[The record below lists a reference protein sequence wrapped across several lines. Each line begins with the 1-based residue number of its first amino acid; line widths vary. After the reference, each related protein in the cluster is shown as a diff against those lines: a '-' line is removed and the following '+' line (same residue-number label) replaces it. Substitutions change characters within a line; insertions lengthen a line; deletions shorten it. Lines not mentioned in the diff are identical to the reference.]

1 MYGRTEEHKFGT
13 QSTNLLLHFVIT
25 SIDINI
31 DINIDLNS
39 LILIVY
45 IPMMLTLFSSSS
57 VACVYN
63 WRDKYLKV
71 CEHKMYEYSP
81 FQLLKLAMPLFPN
94 AII

>member
-13 QSTNLLLHFVIT
+13 QSTNFLLHFAIT

-45 IPMMLTLFSSSS
+45 IHN
-57 VACVYN
+57 YN
-63 WRDKYLKV
+63 SIFK
-71 CEHKMYEYSP
+71 
-81 FQLLKLAMPLFPN
+81 Q
-94 AII
+94 